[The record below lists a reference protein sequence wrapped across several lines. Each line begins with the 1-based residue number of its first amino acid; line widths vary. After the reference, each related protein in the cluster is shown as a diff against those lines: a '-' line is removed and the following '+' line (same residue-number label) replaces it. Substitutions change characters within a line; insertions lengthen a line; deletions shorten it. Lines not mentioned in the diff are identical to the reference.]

1 MYAKSAL
8 TSLIGFA
15 LLSVA
20 ATASAD
26 YEIWYV
32 PDTAI
37 HAHQYGDVTVNHVK
51 MTPPAW
57 ACGLWFKDPNYL
69 NWKVGYQN
77 NGIDLEKDV
86 YVWINHP
93 GAGCPHNDLLIEYA
107 DHSQQFPHLLGAEIG
122 QILSHVYAPRWVDAA
137 GKTHS
142 FCCSNIK
149 LKWSAAKWNVMP
161 LNFSDLKSSLADPNQ
176 QRNAY
181 RLAVDVQTDVSA
193 LGAELSDQIALRR
206 RTPSPDSEASLRE
219 MEDAATYQMA
229 IAARQIANSVAQ
241 TRAGQYADAYCSA
254 DLAAQALAAASQQAD
269 VAQGM
274 ISD

>member
-1 MYAKSAL
+1 M
-8 TSLIGFA
+8 
-15 LLSVA
+15 
-20 ATASAD
+20 
-26 YEIWYV
+26 
-32 PDTAI
+32 
-37 HAHQYGDVTVNHVK
+37 
-51 MTPPAW
+51 
-57 ACGLWFKDPNYL
+57 
-69 NWKVGYQN
+69 
-77 NGIDLEKDV
+77 
-86 YVWINHP
+86 
-93 GAGCPHNDLLIEYA
+93 
-107 DHSQQFPHLLGAEIG
+107 
-122 QILSHVYAPRWVDAA
+122 PR
-137 GKTHS
+137 
-142 FCCSNIK
+142 
-149 LKWSAAKWNVMP
+149 
-161 LNFSDLKSSLADPNQ
+161 NFSDLKSSLADPNQ